1 MSARLGTFF
10 IVIGAALFML
20 FIFSDM
26 ADTPTCSLLFAAL
39 VLLIAGYLLIKRDWA
54 PPSPSKRFAWLN
66 QQRTARKAKKQ
77 KMAEQNKN
85 KL

>member
-1 MSARLGTFF
+1 MSARVGTFF
-10 IVIGAALFML
+10 IVIGAALFLL

-26 ADTPTCSLLFAAL
+26 ADTPICSLLFAAL

-66 QQRTARKAKKQ
+66 QQRIEREAKKQ
-77 KMAEQNKN
+77 KKAEQK
-85 KL
+85 KSKP